1 MENHERFMKYFLKG
15 IRTWMRLDE
24 TNPYANVGLEFLA
37 KYLSSLRCE
46 DPDTITHPILKST
59 FEYLLKTISSATN
72 IRFRICQF
80 VNLLLAAMSSEANID
95 DEIFE
100 EIMKYMSDRMKDCSP
115 SVRVQA
121 VYALQR
127 LQLPDNPDDSVVRLY
142 SYHLNN
148 DPSALVRQAVLKSIG
163 RNAMTVPIILERLWD
178 VDERVRRRTY
188 LQMSSHPV
196 KSYKVAQRLM
206 LLEQGLNDHSES
218 VRKIVHGVLLP
229 QWLQSYNRQH
239 LSLISALKL
248 DANLEEIQ
256 RFAKISK
263 QALFILFK

>member
-1 MENHERFMKYFLKG
+1 MQFFLKG
-15 IRTWMRLDE
+15 IRLWMHFDE
-24 TNPYANVGLEFLA
+24 SNSFANLGLEFLA
-37 KYLSSLRCE
+37 KYLSTLRW
-46 DPDTITHPILKST
+46 DDDSDSITHPILRSV
-59 FEYLLKTISSATN
+59 FEYFLKTTSLSTN

-100 EIMKYMSDRMKDCSP
+100 DIMAYMGARIKDSSP
-115 SVRVQA
+115 TVRVQA

-127 LQLPDNPDDSVVRLY
+127 LQLPDNPDDAVVRIY
-142 SYHLNN
+142 SFHLSN
-148 DPSALVRQAVLKSIG
+148 DPSPLVRQAILKSIG
-163 RNAMTVPIILERLWD
+163 RNAMTVPVILDRLWD

-196 KSYKVAQRLM
+196 KTYKVAQRLM

-229 QWLQSYNRQH
+229 QWLQWYGGKH
-239 LSLISALKL
+239 LPLISALKL
-248 DANLEEIQ
+248 DANIEEVQ
-256 RFAKISK
+256 RFLKIAK